1 MTADAPETVDQ
12 EKLLSDFKTRLKA
25 YVDENQQMAQKIRQ
39 NEQQALKLQGAIETL
54 EYILS
59 DGEPTVDNVEPQK
72 FRERPRGLF
81 LTVINILEAYCPKCR
96 IP

>member
-54 EYILS
+54 EYILA
-59 DGEPTVDNVEPQK
+59 DGEPTVDNVETQ
-72 FRERPRGLF
+72 
-81 LTVINILEAYCPKCR
+81 
-96 IP
+96 

>member
-59 DGEPTVDNVEPQK
+59 YGEPTVDNVETQ
-72 FRERPRGLF
+72 
-81 LTVINILEAYCPKCR
+81 
-96 IP
+96 

>member
-54 EYILS
+54 EYILK
-59 DGEPTVDNVEPQK
+59 DGEPTVDNVDA
-72 FRERPRGLF
+72 G
-81 LTVINILEAYCPKCR
+81 AA
-96 IP
+96 